1 MVSAAEQ
8 LASNL
13 NFGAFAKAEDL
24 KKRLWFTLAAL
35 LVYRLGTYIP
45 IPGINPQAFAD
56 AFKAQSSGILGM
68 FNLFAGGAVER
79 MAIFALNIMPYISAS
94 IIMQLMTSVVPT
106 LEALKKEGEQG
117 RKQIN
122 QYTRYL
128 TVVLASLQAYG
139 IAYGL
144 QGSPGVVIEPGP
156 FFLVSTVVTLV
167 GGTMFLM
174 WLGEQITARG
184 VGNGT
189 SLIIMSGI
197 VAGLPSALAGLLE
210 LSRQG
215 AISWPL
221 VFALLFLMLAT
232 VAGIVF
238 VERAQRRLLI
248 QYPKRQM
255 GNRMFQGD
263 ASHLPLK
270 LNSSGVI
277 PPIFASSLLL
287 LPITVAQFAQGSGS
301 EWLNAIVAALGRGQ
315 PLYLAVY
322 VATDRVLRLLLHLDR
337 LQSAGD
343 GRQPAQVRRLPAG
356 HPPWRQDGRVHR
368 LRADAHHGGRRHL
381 SGGRV
386 RAARAADLLRRGAVL
401 LRRHVPADRGQRDDG
416 YGGADPEPS
425 AGASVR
431 RSDQEGEAQRGD
443 EAVMNLILLG
453 PPGAGKGTQSKTIAA
468 ERGLVQL
475 STGDMLR
482 AAVKAGSE
490 MGRKCKAIMDKGDLV
505 PDAVVIG
512 IIADRIDQ
520 QDAKKGFILD
530 GFPRTLTQAAA
541 LDQLLADKKTQAR
554 CRDRAQGRPQP
565 AGRARG
571 RPLHL
576 RQVRRGLSRSLQA
589 PEGARR
595 VRRVRQHRVHAP
607 RRRQCRNREQSADG
621 VLSRYRTLNRILL
634 LQGQLTFGGRNGA
647 DRAGCPR
654 DQQTPVAA
662 EKGAL
667 IPAFARRSRLP
678 PVPLSY

>member
-322 VATDRVLRLLLHLDR
+322 VGLIVFFAFFYTSIVFNPQETADNLRKYGGFLPGIRPGAKTAEYIDYVLTRITVVGAMYLAVVCVLPELLISYAAVPFYFGGTSLLIAVSVTMDTVAQIQSHL
-337 LQSAGD
+337 L
-343 GRQPAQVRRLPAG
+343 
-356 HPPWRQDGRVHR
+356 
-368 LRADAHHGGRRHL
+368 AHQYEGL
-381 SGGRV
+381 IKK
-386 RAARAADLLRRGAVL
+386 AKLRGAT
-401 LRRHVPADRGQRDDG
+401 RR
-416 YGGADPEPS
+416 
-425 AGASVR
+425 
-431 RSDQEGEAQRGD
+431 
-443 EAVMNLILLG
+443 
-453 PPGAGKGTQSKTIAA
+453 
-468 ERGLVQL
+468 
-475 STGDMLR
+475 
-482 AAVKAGSE
+482 
-490 MGRKCKAIMDKGDLV
+490 
-505 PDAVVIG
+505 
-512 IIADRIDQ
+512 
-520 QDAKKGFILD
+520 
-530 GFPRTLTQAAA
+530 
-541 LDQLLADKKTQAR
+541 
-554 CRDRAQGRPQP
+554 
-565 AGRARG
+565 
-571 RPLHL
+571 
-576 RQVRRGLSRSLQA
+576 
-589 PEGARR
+589 
-595 VRRVRQHRVHAP
+595 
-607 RRRQCRNREQSADG
+607 
-621 VLSRYRTLNRILL
+621 
-634 LQGQLTFGGRNGA
+634 
-647 DRAGCPR
+647 
-654 DQQTPVAA
+654 
-662 EKGAL
+662 
-667 IPAFARRSRLP
+667 
-678 PVPLSY
+678 